1 MSRGYFVEK
10 FYTCNEVAE
19 MFRVKVITVWEWIRL
34 GKLEAT
40 NTGSENKPYY
50 RVSEKQLKKFIN
62 R

>member
-1 MSRGYFVEK
+1 MEK